1 MAKKWWLASAGVTGA
16 AVVGVVSVAVLRAH
30 AGDSLIVD
38 DVAVVSAPSLP
49 AAVVSAPPL
58 SASEMEVL
66 RAKLDVLGRDRRLG
80 QLVGSVRDVSSGD
93 VVWEKDASVGV
104 RPASTTKVLTAAAAL
119 LTFGLDD
126 RVSTDVF
133 VVDGGRT
140 VVLVGGGDVGLS
152 GEQLDDLAGQVRAAG
167 VQPER
172 VVVDASVWSQQS
184 WFEKWGQENI
194 AEGFIAPIE
203 PAMLYGA
210 RVGAPTGDVPRSDSP
225 SMDVAREFASRLG
238 VGEIDV
244 DWDGAV
250 LSAAQGDTAAADSD
264 QTSKDSK
271 TSKTSKGDKGDAQQ
285 VNVARKVASVQSA
298 RLVDRVREMMLHSD
312 NVLAESLGRQV
323 AVARGV
329 EAPDAAAAGAAVL
342 ATLSEAGFDVQGVH
356 LDDCSGMSDDDRIP
370 ASVLSSV
377 LAGAGSDAR
386 VRLLPDLLPVA
397 HGSGTLAS
405 RFDGLDGAGW
415 VRAKTGTL
423 TTTSGLAGVVTAD
436 SGRVYSFGFVSN
448 ESEVLPARAALD
460 ELASVLREG

>member
-49 AAVVSAPPL
+49 AAVVSASPL
-58 SASEMEVL
+58 SASEVEVL

-184 WFEKWGQENI
+184 WLEKWGQENI

-250 LSAAQGDTAAADSD
+250 LSAAQGDTVAAETG
-264 QTSKDSK
+264 QTSKDSR
-271 TSKTSKGDKGDAQQ
+271 GNKGDAQQ
-285 VNVARKVASVQSA
+285 VDVARKVASVQSA

-323 AVARGV
+323 AAARGV

-370 ASVLSSV
+370 ASVLSAV

>member
-49 AAVVSAPPL
+49 AAAVSAPPL
-58 SASEMEVL
+58 SASEAEVL

-184 WFEKWGQENI
+184 WLEKWGQENI

-250 LSAAQGDTAAADSD
+250 LSAAQGDTVAADSD
-264 QTSKDSK
+264 QTSKF
-271 TSKTSKGDKGDAQQ
+271 SKTSKGDKGDAQR
-285 VNVARKVASVQSA
+285 VDVARKVASVQSA

-323 AVARGV
+323 AAARGV

-370 ASVLSSV
+370 ASVLSAV

>member
-49 AAVVSAPPL
+49 AAAVSAPPL
-58 SASEMEVL
+58 SASEAEVL

-126 RVSTDVF
+126 RVSTDV
-133 VVDGGRT
+133 
-140 VVLVGGGDVGLS
+140 LVGGGDVGLS

-184 WFEKWGQENI
+184 WLEKWGQENI

-210 RVGAPTGDVPRSDSP
+210 RVGASTGDVPRSDSP

-250 LSAAQGDTAAADSD
+250 LSAAQGDTVAAERD
-264 QTSKDSK
+264 QTSK

-285 VNVARKVASVQSA
+285 VDVARKVASVQSA

-323 AVARGV
+323 AAARGV
-329 EAPDAAAAGAAVL
+329 ETPDAAAGGAAVL

-370 ASVLSSV
+370 ASVLSAV

>member
-49 AAVVSAPPL
+49 AAAVSAPPL
-58 SASEMEVL
+58 SASEAEVL

-184 WFEKWGQENI
+184 WLETWGQENI

-203 PAMLYGA
+203 PAMLHGA
-210 RVGAPTGDVPRSDSP
+210 RVGASTGDVPRSDSP

-250 LSAAQGDTAAADSD
+250 LSAAQGDTVAAERD
-264 QTSKDSK
+264 QTSKD
-271 TSKTSKGDKGDAQQ
+271 SKTSKGDKGDAQY
-285 VNVARKVASVQSA
+285 VDVARKVASVQSA

-323 AVARGV
+323 AAARGV
-329 EAPDAAAAGAAVL
+329 KAPDAAAGGAAVL

-370 ASVLSSV
+370 ASVLSAV

>member
-49 AAVVSAPPL
+49 AAAVSAPPL
-58 SASEMEVL
+58 SAWEAEVL

-184 WFEKWGQENI
+184 WLEKWGQENI

-203 PAMLYGA
+203 PAMLHGA
-210 RVGAPTGDVPRSDSP
+210 RVGASTGDVPRSDSP

-250 LSAAQGDTAAADSD
+250 LSAAQGDTVAAERD
-264 QTSKDSK
+264 QTSKD
-271 TSKTSKGDKGDAQQ
+271 SKTSKGDKGDAQQ
-285 VNVARKVASVQSA
+285 VDVARKVASVQSA

-323 AVARGV
+323 AAARGV
-329 EAPDAAAAGAAVL
+329 KAPDAAAGGAAVL

-370 ASVLSSV
+370 ASVLSAV

>member
-49 AAVVSAPPL
+49 ATVVSAPPL
-58 SASEMEVL
+58 SASEVEVL

-184 WFEKWGQENI
+184 WLEKWGQENI

-210 RVGAPTGDVPRSDSP
+210 RVGASTGDVPRSDSP

-250 LSAAQGDTAAADSD
+250 LSAAQGDTVAAKTG
-264 QTSKDSK
+264 QTSKDSR
-271 TSKTSKGDKGDAQQ
+271 GEKGDAQQ
-285 VNVARKVASVQSA
+285 VDVARKVASVQSA

-323 AVARGV
+323 AAARGV
-329 EAPDAAAAGAAVL
+329 EAPDAAAGGAAVL

>member
-58 SASEMEVL
+58 SASEVEVL

-184 WFEKWGQENI
+184 WLEKWGQENI

-210 RVGAPTGDVPRSDSP
+210 RVGASTGDVPRSDSP

-250 LSAAQGDTAAADSD
+250 LSAAQGDTVAAKTG
-264 QTSKDSK
+264 QTSKDSR
-271 TSKTSKGDKGDAQQ
+271 GEKGDAQQ
-285 VNVARKVASVQSA
+285 VDVARKVASVQSA

-323 AVARGV
+323 AAARGV

>member
-133 VVDGGRT
+133 VVDGGQT

-184 WFEKWGQENI
+184 WLEKWGQENI

-250 LSAAQGDTAAADSD
+250 LSAAQGDTAAAETG
-264 QTSKDSK
+264 Q

-323 AVARGV
+323 AAARGV

>member
-49 AAVVSAPPL
+49 AAVVSASPL
-58 SASEMEVL
+58 SASEVEVL

-184 WFEKWGQENI
+184 WLEKWGQENI

-250 LSAAQGDTAAADSD
+250 LSAAQGDTVAAE
-264 QTSKDSK
+264 

-285 VNVARKVASVQSA
+285 VDVARKVASVQSA

-323 AVARGV
+323 AAARGV

>member
-58 SASEMEVL
+58 SASEVEVL

-133 VVDGGRT
+133 VIDGGRT

-184 WFEKWGQENI
+184 WLEKWGQENI

-250 LSAAQGDTAAADSD
+250 LSAAQGDTVAADSD
-264 QTSKDSK
+264 QTSK
-271 TSKTSKGDKGDAQQ
+271 GDKGDTQQ
-285 VNVARKVASVQSA
+285 VDVARKVASVQSA

-323 AVARGV
+323 AAARGV

>member
-58 SASEMEVL
+58 SASEVEVL

-184 WFEKWGQENI
+184 WLEKWGQENI

-210 RVGAPTGDVPRSDSP
+210 RVGAPMGDVPRSDSP

-250 LSAAQGDTAAADSD
+250 LSAAQGDTVAAETG
-264 QTSKDSK
+264 QTSKDSR
-271 TSKTSKGDKGDAQQ
+271 GNKGDAQQ

-323 AVARGV
+323 AAARGV

-370 ASVLSSV
+370 ASVLSAV

>member
-58 SASEMEVL
+58 SASEVEVL

-167 VQPER
+167 VQPGR

-184 WFEKWGQENI
+184 WLEKWGQENI

-250 LSAAQGDTAAADSD
+250 LSAAQGDTVAADSD
-264 QTSKDSK
+264 QTSKDN
-271 TSKTSKGDKGDAQQ
+271 KTSKGDKGDAQR
-285 VNVARKVASVQSA
+285 VDVARKVASVQSA

-370 ASVLSSV
+370 ASVLSAV
-377 LAGAGSDAR
+377 LAAAGSDAR

>member
-16 AVVGVVSVAVLRAH
+16 AVVGVVSVAVLRAQ

-184 WFEKWGQENI
+184 WLEKWGQENI

-250 LSAAQGDTAAADSD
+250 LSAAQGDTAAAETG
-264 QTSKDSK
+264 Q

>member
-49 AAVVSAPPL
+49 AAAVSAPPL
-58 SASEMEVL
+58 SASEVEVL

-250 LSAAQGDTAAADSD
+250 LSAAQGDTAAVETG
-264 QTSKDSK
+264 QTSKDSRGK
-271 TSKTSKGDKGDAQQ
+271 KGDAQQ

-323 AVARGV
+323 AAARGV

>member
-38 DVAVVSAPSLP
+38 DVAVVSAPPLP

-58 SASEMEVL
+58 SASEVEVL

-184 WFEKWGQENI
+184 WLEKWGQENI

-210 RVGAPTGDVPRSDSP
+210 RVGASTGDVPRSDSP

-250 LSAAQGDTAAADSD
+250 LSAAQGDTVAAKTG
-264 QTSKDSK
+264 QTSKDSR
-271 TSKTSKGDKGDAQQ
+271 GEKGDAQQ
-285 VNVARKVASVQSA
+285 VDVARKVASVQSA

-323 AVARGV
+323 AAARGV

>member
-1 MAKKWWLASAGVTGA
+1 M
-16 AVVGVVSVAVLRAH
+16 
-30 AGDSLIVD
+30 
-38 DVAVVSAPSLP
+38 
-49 AAVVSAPPL
+49 
-58 SASEMEVL
+58 
-66 RAKLDVLGRDRRLG
+66 RR
-80 QLVGSVRDVSSGD
+80 
-93 VVWEKDASVGV
+93 
-104 RPASTTKVLTAAAAL
+104 AL
-119 LTFGLDD
+119 LL
-126 RVSTDVF
+126 R
-133 VVDGGRT
+133 
-140 VVLVGGGDVGLS
+140 LS
-152 GEQLDDLAGQVRAAG
+152 LRC
-167 VQPER
+167 
-172 VVVDASVWSQQS
+172 
-184 WFEKWGQENI
+184 
-194 AEGFIAPIE
+194 
-203 PAMLYGA
+203 
-210 RVGAPTGDVPRSDSP
+210 
-225 SMDVAREFASRLG
+225 LG
-238 VGEIDV
+238 VGEVDV

-250 LSAAQGDTAAADSD
+250 LSAAQGDTVAAETG

-285 VNVARKVASVQSA
+285 VDVARKVASVQSA

-323 AVARGV
+323 AAARGV
-329 EAPDAAAAGAAVL
+329 EAPDAAAGGAAVL

>member
-184 WFEKWGQENI
+184 WLEKWGQENI

-264 QTSKDSK
+264 Q
-271 TSKTSKGDKGDAQQ
+271 TSKGDKGDAQQ

>member
-58 SASEMEVL
+58 SASEVEVL

-152 GEQLDDLAGQVRAAG
+152 GEQLDGLAGQVRAAG

-172 VVVDASVWSQQS
+172 IVVDASVWSQQS
-184 WFEKWGQENI
+184 WLEKWGQENI

-250 LSAAQGDTAAADSD
+250 LSAAQGDTAAAE
-264 QTSKDSK
+264 
-271 TSKTSKGDKGDAQQ
+271 TSKTSKDSRGEKGDAQQ
-285 VNVARKVASVQSA
+285 VDVARKVASVQSA

-323 AVARGV
+323 AAARGV

-377 LAGAGSDAR
+377 FAGAGSDAR

>member
-49 AAVVSAPPL
+49 AAAVSAPPL
-58 SASEMEVL
+58 SASEAEVL

-184 WFEKWGQENI
+184 WLDKWGQENI

-203 PAMLYGA
+203 PAMLHGA
-210 RVGAPTGDVPRSDSP
+210 RVGASTGDVPRSDSP

-250 LSAAQGDTAAADSD
+250 LSAAQGDTVAAERD
-264 QTSKDSK
+264 QTSKD
-271 TSKTSKGDKGDAQQ
+271 SKTSKGDKGDAQY
-285 VNVARKVASVQSA
+285 VDVARKVASVQSA

-323 AVARGV
+323 AAARGV
-329 EAPDAAAAGAAVL
+329 KAPDAAAGGAAVL

-370 ASVLSSV
+370 ASVLSAV

>member
-167 VQPER
+167 VKPER

-184 WFEKWGQENI
+184 WLEKWGQENI

-210 RVGAPTGDVPRSDSP
+210 RVGASTGDVPRSDSP

-250 LSAAQGDTAAADSD
+250 LSAAQGDTAAAETG
-264 QTSKDSK
+264 Q
-271 TSKTSKGDKGDAQQ
+271 TSKTSKGEKGDAQQ
-285 VNVARKVASVQSA
+285 VDVARKVASVQSA

>member
-58 SASEMEVL
+58 SASEVEVL

-184 WFEKWGQENI
+184 WLEKWGQENI

-210 RVGAPTGDVPRSDSP
+210 RVGASTGDVPRSDSP

-250 LSAAQGDTAAADSD
+250 LSAAQGDTVAAKTG
-264 QTSKDSK
+264 QTSKDSR
-271 TSKTSKGDKGDAQQ
+271 GEKGDAQQ
-285 VNVARKVASVQSA
+285 VDVARKVASVQSA

-323 AVARGV
+323 AAARGV
-329 EAPDAAAAGAAVL
+329 EAPDAAAGGAAVL

>member
-58 SASEMEVL
+58 SASEVEVL

-126 RVSTDVF
+126 RVSTDVL

-152 GEQLDDLAGQVRAAG
+152 GEQLDDLAEQVRAAG

-184 WFEKWGQENI
+184 WLEKWGQENI

-203 PAMLYGA
+203 PAMLHGA

-250 LSAAQGDTAAADSD
+250 LSAAQRDTVAAERD
-264 QTSKDSK
+264 QTSK

-285 VNVARKVASVQSA
+285 VDVARKVASVQSA

-323 AVARGV
+323 AAARGV
-329 EAPDAAAAGAAVL
+329 ETPDASAAGAAVL

-370 ASVLSSV
+370 ASVLSAV

>member
-49 AAVVSAPPL
+49 AAAVSAPPL
-58 SASEMEVL
+58 SASEVEVL

-152 GEQLDDLAGQVRAAG
+152 EEQLDDLAGQVRAAG

-184 WFEKWGQENI
+184 WLEKWGQENI

-210 RVGAPTGDVPRSDSP
+210 RVGAPTGDVSRSDSP

-250 LSAAQGDTAAADSD
+250 LSAAQGDTVAADSD
-264 QTSKDSK
+264 QTSKDSRGK
-271 TSKTSKGDKGDAQQ
+271 KGDAQQ

-323 AVARGV
+323 AAARGV

>member
-58 SASEMEVL
+58 SASEVEVL

-184 WFEKWGQENI
+184 WLEKWGQENI

-210 RVGAPTGDVPRSDSP
+210 RVGASTGDVPRSDSP

-250 LSAAQGDTAAADSD
+250 LSAAQGDTVAAKTG
-264 QTSKDSK
+264 QTSKDSR
-271 TSKTSKGDKGDAQQ
+271 GEKGDAQQ
-285 VNVARKVASVQSA
+285 VDVARKVASVQSA

-323 AVARGV
+323 AAARGV
-329 EAPDAAAAGAAVL
+329 EAPDAAAGGAAVL

-356 LDDCSGMSDDDRIP
+356 LDDCSGVSDDDRIP

>member
-49 AAVVSAPPL
+49 AAAVSAPPL
-58 SASEMEVL
+58 SASEAEVL

-152 GEQLDDLAGQVRAAG
+152 GEQLDDLAEQVRAAG

-184 WFEKWGQENI
+184 WLDKWGQENI

-203 PAMLYGA
+203 PAMLHGA
-210 RVGAPTGDVPRSDSP
+210 RVGASTGDVPRSDSP

-250 LSAAQGDTAAADSD
+250 LSAAQGDTVAAERD
-264 QTSKDSK
+264 QTSKD
-271 TSKTSKGDKGDAQQ
+271 SKTSKGDKGDAQY
-285 VNVARKVASVQSA
+285 VDVARKVASVQSA

-323 AVARGV
+323 AAARGV
-329 EAPDAAAAGAAVL
+329 KAPDAAAGGAAVL

-370 ASVLSSV
+370 ASVLSAV

>member
-49 AAVVSAPPL
+49 AAAVSAPPL
-58 SASEMEVL
+58 SASEAEVL

-184 WFEKWGQENI
+184 WLEKWGQENI

-203 PAMLYGA
+203 PAMLHGA

-244 DWDGAV
+244 DWNGAV
-250 LSAAQGDTAAADSD
+250 LSAAQEDTVAAERD
-264 QTSKDSK
+264 QTSK

-285 VNVARKVASVQSA
+285 VDVARKVASVQSA

-323 AVARGV
+323 AAARGV
-329 EAPDAAAAGAAVL
+329 KAPDAAAGGAAVL

-370 ASVLSSV
+370 ASVLSAV

>member
-49 AAVVSAPPL
+49 AAAVSAPPL
-58 SASEMEVL
+58 SASEAEVL

-184 WFEKWGQENI
+184 WLEKWGQENI

-203 PAMLYGA
+203 PAMLHGA

-244 DWDGAV
+244 DWNGAV
-250 LSAAQGDTAAADSD
+250 LSAAQEDTVAAERD
-264 QTSKDSK
+264 QTSK

-285 VNVARKVASVQSA
+285 VDVARKVASVQSA

-323 AVARGV
+323 AAARGV
-329 EAPDAAAAGAAVL
+329 ETPDAAAGGAAVL

-370 ASVLSSV
+370 ASVLSAV

>member
-1 MAKKWWLASAGVTGA
+1 MVKKWWLASAGVTGA

-49 AAVVSAPPL
+49 AAAVSAPPL
-58 SASEMEVL
+58 SASEAEVL

-184 WFEKWGQENI
+184 WLEKWGQENI

-250 LSAAQGDTAAADSD
+250 LSAAQGDTAAAETG
-264 QTSKDSK
+264 QTSKDSRGK
-271 TSKTSKGDKGDAQQ
+271 KGDAQQ

-323 AVARGV
+323 AAARGV
-329 EAPDAAAAGAAVL
+329 EAPDAAAGGAAVL

-370 ASVLSSV
+370 ASVLSAV

>member
-58 SASEMEVL
+58 SASEVEVL

-184 WFEKWGQENI
+184 WLEKWGQENI

-250 LSAAQGDTAAADSD
+250 LSAAQGDTVAAKTG
-264 QTSKDSK
+264 QTSKDSR
-271 TSKTSKGDKGDAQQ
+271 GEKGDAQQ
-285 VNVARKVASVQSA
+285 VDVARKVASVQSA

-323 AVARGV
+323 AAARGV
-329 EAPDAAAAGAAVL
+329 EAPDAAAGGAAVL

>member
-184 WFEKWGQENI
+184 WLEKWGQENI

-264 QTSKDSK
+264 Q

>member
-58 SASEMEVL
+58 SASEVEVL

-126 RVSTDVF
+126 RVSTDV
-133 VVDGGRT
+133 
-140 VVLVGGGDVGLS
+140 LVGGGDVGLS

-184 WFEKWGQENI
+184 WLEKWGQENI

-250 LSAAQGDTAAADSD
+250 LSAAQGDTVAADSD

-323 AVARGV
+323 AAARGV

>member
-49 AAVVSAPPL
+49 AAAVSAPPL
-58 SASEMEVL
+58 SASEAEVL

-184 WFEKWGQENI
+184 WLEKWGQENI

-210 RVGAPTGDVPRSDSP
+210 RVGASTGDVPRSDSP

-250 LSAAQGDTAAADSD
+250 LSAAQGDTVAAERD
-264 QTSKDSK
+264 QTSKD
-271 TSKTSKGDKGDAQQ
+271 SKTSKGDKGDAQH
-285 VNVARKVASVQSA
+285 VDVARKVASVQSA

-323 AVARGV
+323 AAARGV
-329 EAPDAAAAGAAVL
+329 ETPDAAAGGAAVL

-370 ASVLSSV
+370 ASVLSAV

>member
-38 DVAVVSAPSLP
+38 DVAVVSAPPLP
-49 AAVVSAPPL
+49 AAAVSASPL
-58 SASEMEVL
+58 SASEAEVL

-184 WFEKWGQENI
+184 WLEKWGQENI

-210 RVGAPTGDVPRSDSP
+210 RVGASTGDVPRSDSP

-250 LSAAQGDTAAADSD
+250 LSAAQGDTVAAKTG
-264 QTSKDSK
+264 QTSKDSR
-271 TSKTSKGDKGDAQQ
+271 GEKGDAQQ
-285 VNVARKVASVQSA
+285 VDVARKVASVQSA

-323 AVARGV
+323 AAARGV
-329 EAPDAAAAGAAVL
+329 EAPDAAAGGAAVL